1 MLLESVMAVYP
12 ASYRGVDDMRRVT
25 IINEWQT
32 SLAKY
37 PAELCARAW
46 QKYKDSMH
54 IREMNMAL
62 FIGVIKDVQA
72 ADAREAMRNNAR
84 LMEPERAMVPH
95 KKGDARDQ
103 CLEKMRKLFGREFT
117 RSLETPEE
125 YIYTYRCPK
134 CMDTGIIAFEGADG
148 YMYGRKCTCDY
159 FDRQR
164 EEARARAGY

>member
-12 ASYRGVDDMRRVT
+12 ASYRGIDDMRRVT

-32 SLAKY
+32 SLGRY
-37 PAELCARAW
+37 PADLCARAW
-46 QKYKDSMH
+46 QKYKDTMQ

-72 ADAREAMRNNAR
+72 ADARQAIREKPR
-84 LMEPERAMVPH
+84 LMEPQEKPAPY
-95 KKGDARDQ
+95 KKGDARDL

-117 RSLETPEE
+117 RAMEAPTE
-125 YIYTYRCPK
+125 YQYTYRCPK
-134 CMDTGIIAFEGADG
+134 CMDTGIITFEGADG
-148 YMYGRKCTCDY
+148 NLYGRKCNCDY

-164 EEARARAGY
+164 EEARARAGH